1 MSDPAQELLNE
12 RKNKIECMLT
22 VLFEIG
28 VMANPNFSHFNCE
41 EKLIVAQAQALMIM
55 NKYEK
60 QLMSMEV

>member
-28 VMANPNFSHFNCE
+28 VMANPNFSS
-41 EKLIVAQAQALMIM
+41 L
-55 NKYEK
+55 
-60 QLMSMEV
+60 